1 MTPELQKI
9 AVAAARGYL
18 EAPSLEDGR
27 TPVEVEAKLDRD
39 RIELIEKALRPLLT
53 KYLERSIST
62 GDFKRQIDGINK
74 QNRLWGFSGTK
85 GQMFFNL
92 LVNAVDELQSTPE
105 LDDQLRLSIKQPANN
120 EGANTILKNFKN
132 YVVRAGQQFIEAGGD
147 PRSKPSPNSIPFFL
161 SYFWQIQEPDM
172 WPVYYT
178 SAVQMIEGMN
188 LLRAT
193 GDIGEDYLAYKR
205 LHEELAVLFSKEFT
219 RKFGLYDVE
228 HVFWFKS
235 GRLLGETAPAQTAAA
250 SPVKAGQI
258 AKQTNKPAESLLL
271 ESYVPPIVAT
281 IPRLASND
289 SDLQEIAKQSG
300 TTLER
305 SLEKS
310 INAALTMLGYETH
323 LLGQGMGRV
332 PDGDAIAVNESY
344 AWLWDAKARSDGYKM
359 GTDDRTIREYIDTQ
373 SRNLKRRG
381 IRNIYYIIFSSN
393 FVDEFDDLVRSLKMD
408 THINEVCF
416 VEALALVELVN
427 QKLRAPLAVG
437 LGSDGIQRLFS
448 SSGIITAGD
457 VLEILSV

>member
-172 WPVYYT
+172 WPVYY
-178 SAVQMIEGMN
+178 
-188 LLRAT
+188 
-193 GDIGEDYLAYKR
+193 KR
-205 LHEELAVLFSKEFT
+205 LVLCK
-219 RKFGLYDVE
+219 
-228 HVFWFKS
+228 
-235 GRLLGETAPAQTAAA
+235 
-250 SPVKAGQI
+250 
-258 AKQTNKPAESLLL
+258 
-271 ESYVPPIVAT
+271 
-281 IPRLASND
+281 
-289 SDLQEIAKQSG
+289 
-300 TTLER
+300 
-305 SLEKS
+305 
-310 INAALTMLGYETH
+310 
-323 LLGQGMGRV
+323 
-332 PDGDAIAVNESY
+332 
-344 AWLWDAKARSDGYKM
+344 
-359 GTDDRTIREYIDTQ
+359 
-373 SRNLKRRG
+373 
-381 IRNIYYIIFSSN
+381 
-393 FVDEFDDLVRSLKMD
+393 
-408 THINEVCF
+408 
-416 VEALALVELVN
+416 
-427 QKLRAPLAVG
+427 
-437 LGSDGIQRLFS
+437 
-448 SSGIITAGD
+448 
-457 VLEILSV
+457 